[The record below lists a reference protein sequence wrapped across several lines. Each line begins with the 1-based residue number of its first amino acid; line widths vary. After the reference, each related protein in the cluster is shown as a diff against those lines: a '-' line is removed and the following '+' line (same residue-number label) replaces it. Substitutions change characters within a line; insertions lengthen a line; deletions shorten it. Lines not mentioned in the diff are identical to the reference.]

1 MNIINKKKEDI
12 LITNINKE
20 TFQININENKQ
31 IDYISFTK
39 ILASFSVVILH
50 TNGKFW
56 HFDYNNYKKYWISAN
71 LIECIF
77 YFAVPI
83 FVLCINDLCRIAS
96 TPAFV

>member
-39 ILASFSVVILH
+39 VLASFSVVILH
-50 TNGKFW
+50 TN
-56 HFDYNNYKKYWISAN
+56 
-71 LIECIF
+71 
-77 YFAVPI
+77 
-83 FVLCINDLCRIAS
+83 
-96 TPAFV
+96 